1 MKKRKSLLTVLG
13 TCTVAC
19 LASAFALL
27 PVNATQAAADDKIAV
42 TNVLM
47 EEGAYVRLGNESTNQ
62 TYAVKSGLRFVMF
75 VNKAYYDGLVS
86 AGKTVE
92 VGMYV
97 AHENFYDAA
106 KDNADLSDEN
116 SIPAYSRHVVMQN
129 FDVVTSDVTTEE
141 VYEFAVVQ
149 PDIAVKDY
157 GDQLSANGY
166 IKVDGAYTFA
176 SNVQTRSIAQTASNA
191 LLAGETNDGLKAFVD
206 GVVTEDNF
214 AIENTTVK
222 TDLYKTAQ
230 PSLGEITLPANVT
243 PIWTSSDTDV
253 VAVDAQGNLTRGT
266 KTGTAT
272 ITATL
277 GTKTKTAT
285 VSVTDP
291 APLIVDEDNYT
302 NVFMYNGA
310 TTYSTYVPAESE
322 EIAGFTGGY
331 TGNAVKVSSG
341 SGMTYELATLYTQE
355 ELEKIALSY
364 NTVSFWLAPSG
375 IEKTETGAGVQYFM
389 HTDTLAYKMN
399 NDNMSFTSVDNGVWR
414 KITVT
419 INDYIALS
427 NEASQ
432 KAAYTQPVAKLFYL
446 YTDGCK
452 STTQWYIG
460 NVEFGFDPLLMQI
473 NSGTVNKSYEVFVTD
488 GSSRTYKY
496 LEAGNSETASFTGDY
511 TGNAVRIPLQT
522 WSWGPWN
529 HAAPYLMASQYTG
542 TQLKAY
548 ADKGYTH
555 VALWFA
561 VNGIETGDIGFGE
574 IELSSVK
581 YPNFL
586 YQAGYGD
593 VKLTSADN
601 GKWQQV
607 VIPIHVYDSLL
618 SARTYTIDGKSVTR
632 DYVSLLKPLNSTLA
646 DGTGDGAFQVYFYF
660 GDMQLV
666 KNASIIDVN
675 SATASNIYNNNVAS
689 TYLAAGNEEIA
700 SFTGGYTGGAQRFSF
715 ANNREWK
722 AKNLFTLEQLEAL
735 KGTYSN
741 ISLWIAMDNIGSGSA
756 SMKLSWNNN
765 FLNKATSTKTNA
777 YTAEDNGVW
786 YKYTVSIDDYIDLIT
801 TTTDGVTTVND
812 SFYLFV
818 SYPNSLT
825 STNGGASSLVKIYVG
840 DIFFE

>member
-149 PDIAVKDY
+149 PDIDVKDY

-291 APLIVDEDNYT
+291 APLIVDEDYKTVLNNNDVPSEYLT
-302 NVFMYNGA
+302 AEEVALEGIEGDYAGAAVRFNIKAA
-310 TTYSTYVPAESE
+310 TTNSGYNFTNTYTAE
-322 EIAGFTGGY
+322 EIAAIKEEYARVTMWV
-331 TGNAVKVSSG
+331 AVKGILTKSLNMNSNIPN
-341 SGMTYELATLYTQE
+341 L
-355 ELEKIALSY
+355 IAK
-364 NTVSFWLAPSG
+364 AG
-375 IEKTETGAGVQYFM
+375 CTGF
-389 HTDTLAYKMN
+389 
-399 NDNMSFTSVDNGVWR
+399 
-414 KITVT
+414 
-419 INDYIALS
+419 
-427 NEASQ
+427 
-432 KAAYTQPVAKLFYL
+432 
-446 YTDGCK
+446 
-452 STTQWYIG
+452 
-460 NVEFGFDPLLMQI
+460 
-473 NSGTVNKSYEVFVTD
+473 GTV
-488 GSSRTYKY
+488 
-496 LEAGNSETASFTGDY
+496 A
-511 TGNAVRIPLQT
+511 T
-522 WSWGPWN
+522 W
-529 HAAPYLMASQYTG
+529 Q
-542 TQLKAY
+542 
-548 ADKGYTH
+548 
-555 VALWFA
+555 
-561 VNGIETGDIGFGE
+561 
-574 IELSSVK
+574 
-581 YPNFL
+581 
-586 YQAGYGD
+586 
-593 VKLTSADN
+593 
-601 GKWQQV
+601 
-607 VIPIHVYDSLL
+607 
-618 SARTYTIDGKSVTR
+618 
-632 DYVSLLKPLNSTLA
+632 
-646 DGTGDGAFQVYFYF
+646 
-660 GDMQLV
+660 
-666 KNASIIDVN
+666 
-675 SATASNIYNNNVAS
+675 
-689 TYLAAGNEEIA
+689 
-700 SFTGGYTGGAQRFSF
+700 
-715 ANNREWK
+715 
-722 AKNLFTLEQLEAL
+722 
-735 KGTYSN
+735 
-741 ISLWIAMDNIGSGSA
+741 
-756 SMKLSWNNN
+756 KLSI
-765 FLNKATSTKTNA
+765 
-777 YTAEDNGVW
+777 
-786 YKYTVSIDDYIDLIT
+786 SIDDYVAFLNGQTTCVFAATANWSAATYDENVYFYVSDVKFEVFYDEYIFNATPSTYLNIVNNDIADPFQSYISEAELAALNIVGDYKGSATKIDIT
-801 TTTDGVTTVND
+801 NAKSNGSYKVLNSYTAEQLAIIAQKYNSVTMWVAVTGVTSASLGINKG
-812 SFYLFV
+812 
-818 SYPNSLT
+818 SYPNHFTTVASAASFGVTPTWQKLTVTIDQYISMLAANNYTHCSLVAT
-825 STNGGASSLVKIYVG
+825 ADWNGGKYSEDGVFMYFG
-840 DIFFE
+840 DIYFENITA